1 MLAMLE
7 RNGVLL
13 RAQRAT
19 EGSICVVQ
27 DMKAQLLR
35 ERQAKRERELA
46 FLQSRAAPLAS
57 RLADLCG
64 ERGGES
70 LAAGGVLDDEG
81 LRAVVREALQRGR
94 EAELEGRAMSSRLC
108 TGASVQRSACG
119 RKMRIVLDAS
129 HCGFRLERYAVILQL
144 RVSAAADSAE
154 TAAPNGRRATK
165 ARRQTDHAESPG
177 SAGERA
183 NESLPEADGSSNGTS
198 GAHERCD
205 RGGRETGGGQSEESW
220 TVVEHSLPKFVPVMQ
235 LATRLLPGNLR
246 SFVVHVKDYLQ
257 ALVARREQW
266 QELLLLYAPASCA
279 APEENLG
286 AMVNTAQRSNS
297 SCVEISSPRVSDAYD
312 SLSYTLRVA
321 WTVPAEKEAGGAQR
335 VRCCRVQL
343 QYDDLRRCSPSS
355 AWVEGVDQGEDTTVH
370 FELLRGAG
378 SKMQALLLAPGQ
390 RLADAVP
397 RMAETLALH
406 ACRNEGGA

>member
-1 MLAMLE
+1 MLAMQE
-7 RNGVLL
+7 RSSVLL
-13 RAQRAT
+13 RTQRAT
-19 EGSICVVQ
+19 EDSICVVQ

-64 ERGGES
+64 DGGGES

-119 RKMRIVLDAS
+119 RRMRIVLDAS

-154 TAAPNGRRATK
+154 TAAPNGRSATK
-165 ARRQTDHAESPG
+165 ARRRTDHAESPG
-177 SAGERA
+177 SAGARA
-183 NESLPEADGSSNGTS
+183 NMWTS
-198 GAHERCD
+198 GAHGRRD
-205 RGGRETGGGQSEESW
+205 GRGRETGGGQSEGSW

-235 LATRLLPGNLR
+235 LAARLLPGNLR
-246 SFVVHVKDYLQ
+246 SFVVHVKDYVQ

-286 AMVNTAQRSNS
+286 AMVKTALRSNS

-321 WTVPAEKEAGGAQR
+321 WTVPAEKEAGGAER

-378 SKMQALLLAPGQ
+378 SQMQALLLAPGQ

>member
-1 MLAMLE
+1 MQE
-7 RNGVLL
+7 RSRVLL

-19 EGSICVVQ
+19 EDSICVVH

-35 ERQAKRERELA
+35 ERQAKRERELL

-64 ERGGES
+64 EGGGES
-70 LAAGGVLDDEG
+70 LAAAGVLDDEG

-94 EAELEGRAMSSRLC
+94 EAEVEGRAMSSRLC
-108 TGASVQRSACG
+108 TGASLQRSACG

-129 HCGFRLERYAVILQL
+129 HCGFRLERYAVILQR
-144 RVSAAADSAE
+144 RVSAVADSAE

-177 SAGERA
+177 SAGARV
-183 NESLPEADGSSNGTS
+183 NECLPEADGSSSGTS
-198 GAHERCD
+198 GAHGRRD
-205 RGGRETGGGQSEESW
+205 GGGRETGGGQSDESW

-235 LATRLLPGNLR
+235 LAARLLPGNLR
-246 SFVVHVKDYLQ
+246 SFVVHVKDYVQ

-266 QELLLLYAPASCA
+266 QELLLLYAPA
-279 APEENLG
+279 APVQNIG
-286 AMVNTAQRSNS
+286 GMVKTAQHSKS
-297 SCVEISSPRVSDAYD
+297 SGVEISSPRVSDAYD
-312 SLSYTLRVA
+312 TLSYTLRVA
-321 WTVPAEKEAGGAQR
+321 WTVPAEKEAGGAER

-355 AWVEGVDQGEDTTVH
+355 ARVEGVDQGEDTSVH
-370 FELLRGAG
+370 FELLRGAE
-378 SKMQALLLAPGQ
+378 SQMQALLLAPGQ

-397 RMAETLALH
+397 RMVETLAAH